1 MGFYVSGL
9 HLENFVSEDLG
20 NTSIQVLQGRVN
32 IEVVEEK
39 KNHTLEPGDKIQV
52 RSFSFIT
59 DSRSAP
65 MHPPVGL
72 HNNFR

>member
-20 NTSIQVLQGRVN
+20 NTSIQVLQGRVSV
-32 IEVVEEK
+32 EVVEEK

-52 RSFSFIT
+52 RSLSFIT
-59 DSRSAP
+59 DSRSALK
-65 MHPPVGL
+65 HPPVGL
-72 HNNFR
+72 HHNFR